1 MEPLEI
7 TGVAGSGGMV
17 FHVAGELDLL
27 GAPQLIAAIEDA
39 DRSRDDHLAIDM
51 TRVSFLDSSGVE
63 ALLVVRQ
70 TATDGNRLVLINP
83 TDQALKVL
91 EIGGVVQLFE
101 VRRDTTPAT

>member
-7 TGVAGSGGMV
+7 TGVEGDGGMV

-39 DRSRDDHLAIDM
+39 DRHREDHLAIDM
-51 TRVSFLDSSGVE
+51 TRVSFLDSSGVA
-63 ALLVVRQ
+63 ALLAVRQ
-70 TATDGNRLVLINP
+70 TETDGNRLVLVNP

-91 EIGGVVQLFE
+91 ELGGVVQLFE
-101 VRRDTTPAT
+101 VRRETNLAP